1 MQGSGPWLAQVHLL
15 CTFLRERS
23 LTMAPEMHGFGVTWM
38 KHVLIFG
45 ELMQTA
51 LSTVSHMR
59 VSVFYCPFRRSSL
72 RRRASHLPRNTLML
86 VAASIDTISPSAR
99 RAGHGGRAGQI
110 RSRRPL
116 QGPTRP
122 LLERST
128 LHLPFAPKKKDF
140 RITYHDG
147 HGFQRFSC
155 LGHLSFL
162 VRSSSCQPI
171 PIEAFSQ
178 VPDPRFLVD
187 EILDM
192 PRSTLPPQHPDNGP
206 NHHCRFSFPISHRC
220 GPPLA

>member
-110 RSRRPL
+110 RSRRPP

-122 LLERST
+122 LPERST
-128 LHLPFAPKKKDF
+128 RHLPFAPKKKDF
-140 RITYHDG
+140 RIT
-147 HGFQRFSC
+147 
-155 LGHLSFL
+155 
-162 VRSSSCQPI
+162 
-171 PIEAFSQ
+171 
-178 VPDPRFLVD
+178 
-187 EILDM
+187 
-192 PRSTLPPQHPDNGP
+192 TPQ
-206 NHHCRFSFPISHRC
+206 FPIRTMMAMDSNDFPAW
-220 GPPLA
+220 GT